1 MCGTRFEFW
10 FATTAIVLIAAGSSL
25 PVQSAPLT
33 EAEISAA
40 VPMPEPANLPPPT
53 AADIA
58 RPHAAVSPTPAAP
71 PRAAPTAVPNST
83 QPAAAP
89 TVAAPEIATPPVAA
103 PAAVA
108 PAEAPVLTIDQRVA
122 EKLRD
127 LFGGRSDRI
136 IAKPRLPL
144 KPTMR
149 REATR
154 RFGSITAPRAR
165 APRQPRP
172 IWLASMQT
180 VSIRVT
186 IRFQAS

>member
-1 MCGTRFEFW
+1 MRGTRFEFW
-10 FATTAIVLIAAGSSL
+10 FATTAIVLIAAGPSL
-25 PVQSAPLT
+25 PVRSAPLT

-40 VPMPEPANLPPPT
+40 VPMPESANLPPPT

-58 RPHAAVSPTPAAP
+58 PPRAGVSPTPAAP
-71 PRAAPTAVPNST
+71 ARATAPTAVPNST

-89 TVAAPEIATPPVAA
+89 TVAAPEIATPPLAA

-136 IAKPRLPL
+136 IDRKAKAAV
-144 KPTMR
+144 
-149 REATR
+149 EAYY
-154 RFGSITAPRAR
+154 AAR
-165 APRQPRP
+165 SYAP
-172 IWLASMQT
+172 IWVDNGAE
-180 VSIRVT
+180 
-186 IRFQAS
+186 